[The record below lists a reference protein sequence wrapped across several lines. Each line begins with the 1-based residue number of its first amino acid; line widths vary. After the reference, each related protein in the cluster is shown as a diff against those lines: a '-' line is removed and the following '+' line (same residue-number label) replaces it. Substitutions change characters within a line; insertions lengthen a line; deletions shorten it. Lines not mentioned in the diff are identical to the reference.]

1 MDLARD
7 QFTVEYDA
15 GVVLTDRMN
24 EAIVELGYRP
34 KIVQSPIDLGI
45 SGITSSGPLP
55 EVVASALDEAKE
67 TGRLVFVDFH
77 AEWCGAC
84 RTLHRTTF
92 KDPQVEKVFE
102 RFVFVKVDADED
114 PEAAKYFDVMGLP
127 TLVALQATGEE
138 VYRHVGPIGVKKLVQ
153 DLSLLAD
160 RAAGT
165 QRDNGI

>member
-15 GVVLTDRMN
+15 SVVLTDRMN
-24 EAIVELGYRP
+24 EVIVELGYRP
-34 KIVQSPIDLGI
+34 KIVQSPIDLRI
-45 SGITSSGPLP
+45 SGGPSGPLP
-55 EVVASALDEAKE
+55 EVVASALEKAKE

-102 RFVFVKVDADED
+102 RFVFVKVDADQD

-160 RAAGT
+160 KAVGT
-165 QRDNGI
+165 KRDNGI

>member
-1 MDLARD
+1 VDLARD

-15 GVVLTDRMN
+15 SVVLTDRMN
-24 EAIVELGYRP
+24 EVIVELGYRP

-45 SGITSSGPLP
+45 SRGPSGPLP

-102 RFVFVKVDADED
+102 RFVFVKVDADQD

-160 RAAGT
+160 KAVGT
-165 QRDNGI
+165 KRDNGI